1 MNVGRGR
8 RPGGVDTRTEI
19 VHAARAVFAEQGY
32 AEVSMRAIARRAGV
46 DPALIHHYF
55 PDKASLFVE
64 TMGLPFDPR
73 EIRDEASAEG
83 FNGALLVERFLA
95 QWEHAG
101 GSGSQAFVGL
111 AQAMAASPE
120 VAETMRQFVAERV
133 GLHGAPGDSVETQ
146 LRRQSLVSSQ
156 LLGIA
161 WTRYVMRMEPMASAS
176 RAEVARWAGPNI
188 DRYAT
193 GKFED

>member
-1 MNVGRGR
+1 MKVGRGR
-8 RPGGVDTRTEI
+8 RPGGVDTRSEI
-19 VHAARAVFAEQGY
+19 VKAAHTVFSEQSY
-32 AEVSMRAIARRAGV
+32 AEVSMRSIARRAGV
-46 DPALIHHYF
+46 EPALIHHYF
-55 PDKASLFVE
+55 PDKAALFVE
-64 TMGLPFDPR
+64 TMGLPFDPKV
-73 EIRDEASAEG
+73 IKDEVSAEG

-101 GSGSQAFVGL
+101 GTGSQTFVSL
-111 AQAMAASPE
+111 VQAMATSPA
-120 VAETMRQFVAERV
+120 VAQNMRQFVAERV
-133 GLHGAPGDSVETQ
+133 GLQGALDDTVETR

-176 RAEVARWAGPNI
+176 RAEVARWAGPSI

-193 GKFED
+193 GKLED